1 MATKD
6 SDEAALARDFAAA
19 GLDPTGIDLA
29 WLAGIRTET
38 EAKIAS
44 YRGAEGFGTADP
56 AFNPPKILPDRTGT
70 EQ

>member
-1 MATKD
+1 MATKE
-6 SDEAALARDFAAA
+6 SDAEALARDFAAI

-44 YRGAEGFGTADP
+44 YRTAEGFGTADP
-56 AFNPPKILPDRTGT
+56 AFDPPDILPDRSGT
-70 EQ
+70 E